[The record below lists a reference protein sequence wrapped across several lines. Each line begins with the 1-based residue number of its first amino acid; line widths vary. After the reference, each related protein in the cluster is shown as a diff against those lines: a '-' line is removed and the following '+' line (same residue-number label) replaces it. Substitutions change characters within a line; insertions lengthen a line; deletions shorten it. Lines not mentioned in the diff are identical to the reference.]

1 MGPRIRQS
9 HYRLPKVCICVC
21 FFPDGRLKHPYLDG
35 SKVEA
40 QTPEG
45 TRVGTPS
52 AVPSSSK
59 GSGPRGWSSGK
70 GSYAS
75 ALKAKQTD
83 WHLEFSMDEHPLP
96 LDLTIYGAIHQHELR
111 KKKAGSGS
119 ALPPHLLW
127 QGVYTIKFKKV
138 PGPAGGS
145 GETSE
150 PVTRS
155 RSPTPSL
162 SSLPEDAPHAKI
174 LRLLRVLHRLNVVES
189 ERQHHSNRSLPESAF
204 VNNKLSA
211 KLTRQLEE
219 PMIVAR

>member
-1 MGPRIRQS
+1 MVS
-9 HYRLPKVCICVC
+9 LCILQD
-21 FFPDGRLKHPYLDG
+21 FFLKEVNLIDG

-52 AVPSSSK
+52 AAPGSSK
-59 GSGPRGWSSGK
+59 GSASRGWPSGK

-83 WHLEFSMDEHPLP
+83 WHLEFSMDDHPLP

-111 KKKAGSGS
+111 KKKAGPGS

-145 GETSE
+145 SETSE
-150 PVTRS
+150 PVARS

-162 SSLPEDAPHAKI
+162 TSLPEDAPHAKI
-174 LRLLRVLHRLNVVES
+174 LRLLRVLHKLNVVEA
-189 ERQHHSNRSLPESAF
+189 ERQHHPNRSLPESAF

-219 PMIVAR
+219 PMIVARYELERVYPLH